1 MFLLISFLSFLF
13 TFINNY
19 DLRINNL
26 HNYTFKMAKH
36 LKKSTDDRLDEII
49 KMLNGVQNQHAED
62 FQKLEK
68 RLITLEKSMDFINE
82 KFEDHRKISD
92 NLTKQHSRL
101 ESENKELKQKT
112 EELDSNVNSLSIEV
126 DDLEQYSRRDCIEVS
141 GVPLQRDEDAEQ
153 SIINIG
159 KVIGID
165 VDREDIQAC
174 HRINSKPNAAIICK
188 FVNRKL
194 KEAFMKN
201 KREITRM
208 ESISEKLGFS
218 SESNSGGS
226 LKLFLNESL
235 TRRNKYLFKL
245 VRDRK
250 KEKDWNFAWTKN
262 GTIFARKSK
271 ETEAVKIRSEVDIKK
286 IM

>member
-1 MFLLISFLSFLF
+1 M
-13 TFINNY
+13 
-19 DLRINNL
+19 
-26 HNYTFKMAKH
+26 
-36 LKKSTDDRLDEII
+36 
-49 KMLNGVQNQHAED
+49 
-62 FQKLEK
+62 
-68 RLITLEKSMDFINE
+68 
-82 KFEDHRKISD
+82 
-92 NLTKQHSRL
+92 
-101 ESENKELKQKT
+101 
-112 EELDSNVNSLSIEV
+112 NSLSIEV

-201 KREITRM
+201 KREN
-208 ESISEKLGFS
+208 EKLGFS
-218 SESNSGGS
+218 SGSNSGGS

-235 TRRNKYLFKL
+235 TRRNK
-245 VRDRK
+245 
-250 KEKDWNFAWTKN
+250 
-262 GTIFARKSK
+262 
-271 ETEAVKIRSEVDIKK
+271 
-286 IM
+286 

>member
-1 MFLLISFLSFLF
+1 
-13 TFINNY
+13 
-19 DLRINNL
+19 
-26 HNYTFKMAKH
+26 MAKH
-36 LKKSTDDRLDEII
+36 LKKSTDYRLDEII

-208 ESISEKLGFS
+208 ESIS
-218 SESNSGGS
+218 
-226 LKLFLNESL
+226 
-235 TRRNKYLFKL
+235 
-245 VRDRK
+245 
-250 KEKDWNFAWTKN
+250 
-262 GTIFARKSK
+262 
-271 ETEAVKIRSEVDIKK
+271 
-286 IM
+286 